1 MKIAVVQNNP
11 VFGEKSKNISNL
23 LKMMESTEAEL
34 YILPEMSYSGYQV
47 VSAEEARTLA
57 DKADSENI
65 MSFVEWSKSHDSA
78 VIFGFPEAA
87 EDGKIYNSSLFVTPE
102 GDKHIYRKSHLF
114 YKEKLYYGPGNTGF
128 FVKEWRGVK
137 IGQAICFDWYFSE
150 SFRTLALLGADLIA
164 HCTNIVMPYF
174 QRAAFARAIENKV
187 YIATSNRIGTEERD
201 GEKLT
206 YTGESVIVDPLGNY
220 LVDAPHDTTGV
231 FVAEIDTKLSRNKK
245 LNEYNDVLGD
255 RRDILYKKHSF

>member
-1 MKIAVVQNNP
+1 MKIATVQNSP
-11 VFGEKSKNISNL
+11 IFGEKEKNINDL
-23 LKMMESTEAEL
+23 LKMMDSTEAEL
-34 YILPEMSYSGYQV
+34 YILPEMSYSGYQL
-47 VSAEEARTLA
+47 VSKEEAAALA
-57 DKADSENI
+57 DKAGSDNI
-65 MSFVEWSKSHDSA
+65 MRFAEWSKAHGSA
-78 VIFGFPEAA
+78 VILGFPEAA
-87 EDGKIYNSSLFVTPE
+87 EDGKIYNSSVFITPE

-114 YKEKLYYGPGNTGF
+114 YKEKIFYTPGNTGF
-128 FVKEWRGVK
+128 FVREWHGVR

-201 GEKLT
+201 GEKLV

-220 LVDAPHDTTGV
+220 LVDAPSDKTGV
-231 FVAEIDTKLSRNKK
+231 FTAEIDTKLSRNKK
-245 LNEYNDVLGD
+245 LNDFNDVIGD
-255 RRDILYKKHSF
+255 RRTIFYK

>member
-1 MKIAVVQNNP
+1 MKIATVQNSP
-11 VFGEKSKNISNL
+11 VFGKKDKNIDDL
-23 LKMMESTEAEL
+23 LKMMESVEAEL
-34 YILPEMSYSGYQV
+34 YILPELSYSGYQFI
-47 VSAEEARTLA
+47 SAEETRSLA
-57 DKADSENI
+57 DKAGSDNV
-65 MSFVEWSKSHDSA
+65 MRFAEWSKKHNSA

-87 EDGKIYNSSLFVTPE
+87 EDGKVYNSSLFVTPE

-114 YKEKLYYGPGNTGF
+114 YKEKLFFAPGNTGF
-128 FVKEWRGVK
+128 FVNEWRGIK
-137 IGQAICFDWYFSE
+137 IGLAICFDWYFSE

-220 LVDAPHDTTGV
+220 LVDAPTDKTGV

-245 LNEYNDVLGD
+245 LNDFNDVIGD
-255 RRDILYKKHSF
+255 RRTIFYK

>member
-1 MKIAVVQNNP
+1 MNIAVVQNNP
-11 VFGEKSKNISNL
+11 VFGEKYKNISDL
-23 LKMMESTEAEL
+23 LKTMDSVKAEL
-34 YILPEMSYSGYQV
+34 YILPEMAYTGYQV
-47 VSAEEARTLA
+47 VSKEEAAAIA
-57 DKADSENI
+57 DKIDSDNI
-65 MSFVEWSKSHDSA
+65 MRFVEWSKTHDSA

-102 GDKHIYRKSHLF
+102 GDRHIYRKSHLF
-114 YKEKLYYGPGNTGF
+114 YKEKIFYVPGNTGF
-128 FVKEWRGVK
+128 FVNDWRGVK

-220 LVDAPHDTTGV
+220 LVDAPSDTTGV
-231 FVAEIDTKLSRNKK
+231 FTAKIDTKLSRNKK
-245 LNEYNDVLGD
+245 LNDFNDVIGD
-255 RRDILYKKHSF
+255 RRTIFYK

>member
-1 MKIAVVQNNP
+1 MKIATVQNSP
-11 VFGEKSKNISNL
+11 LFGEKEKNINEL

-34 YILPEMSYSGYQV
+34 YILPEMAYSGYQL
-47 VSAEEARTLA
+47 VSKEEAVTLA
-57 DKADSENI
+57 DKVDSDNI
-65 MSFVEWSKSHDSA
+65 MRFAEWSKAHGSA
-78 VIFGFPEAA
+78 VILGFPEAA
-87 EDGKIYNSSLFVTPE
+87 EDGKIYNSSVFITPE

-114 YKEKLYYGPGNTGF
+114 YKEKIFYAPGNTGF
-128 FVKEWRGVK
+128 FVNEWHGVK

-201 GEKLT
+201 GEKLV

-220 LVDAPHDTTGV
+220 LVDARSDKTGV
-231 FVAEIDTKLSRNKK
+231 FTAEIDTKLSRNKK
-245 LNEYNDVLGD
+245 LNDFNDVIGD
-255 RRDILYKKHSF
+255 RRTIFYK

>member
-1 MKIAVVQNNP
+1 MRIAKYRRCGS
-11 VFGEKSKNISNL
+11 FRIACDL
-23 LKMMESTEAEL
+23 L
-34 YILPEMSYSGYQV
+34 I
-47 VSAEEARTLA
+47 
-57 DKADSENI
+57 I
-65 MSFVEWSKSHDSA
+65 
-78 VIFGFPEAA
+78 
-87 EDGKIYNSSLFVTPE
+87 
-102 GDKHIYRKSHLF
+102 F
-114 YKEKLYYGPGNTGF
+114 YKEKIYYAPGNTGF
-128 FVKEWRGVK
+128 FVNEWHGVK

-220 LVDAPHDTTGV
+220 LVDAPGDKTGV
-231 FVAEIDTKLSRNKK
+231 FTAEIDTKLSRNKK
-245 LNEYNDVLGD
+245 LNDFNDVISD
-255 RRDILYKKHSF
+255 RRTIFYK

>member
-1 MKIAVVQNNP
+1 MKIATVQNSP
-11 VFGEKSKNISNL
+11 LFGEKEKNINDL
-23 LKMMESTEAEL
+23 LKMMDSTEAEL
-34 YILPEMSYSGYQV
+34 YILPEMSYSGYQFI
-47 VSAEEARTLA
+47 SKEEAAALA
-57 DKADSENI
+57 DKVDSDNI
-65 MSFVEWSKSHDSA
+65 MRFAEWSKAHGSA
-78 VIFGFPEAA
+78 VILGFPEAA
-87 EDGKIYNSSLFVTPE
+87 KDGKIYNSSVFITPE

-114 YKEKLYYGPGNTGF
+114 YKEKIFFAPGNTGF
-128 FVKEWRGVK
+128 FVNEWHGVK

-220 LVDAPHDTTGV
+220 LVDAPSDKTGV
-231 FVAEIDTKLSRNKK
+231 FTAEIDTKLSRNKK
-245 LNEYNDVLGD
+245 LNDFNDVIGD
-255 RRDILYKKHSF
+255 RRTIFYK

>member
-1 MKIAVVQNNP
+1 MKIATVQNSP
-11 VFGEKSKNISNL
+11 IFGEKEKNINDL
-23 LKMMESTEAEL
+23 LKMMDSTEAEL
-34 YILPEMSYSGYQV
+34 YILPEMSYSGYQL
-47 VSAEEARTLA
+47 VSKEEAAALA
-57 DKADSENI
+57 DKADSDNI
-65 MSFVEWSKSHDSA
+65 MRFAEWSKAHGSA
-78 VIFGFPEAA
+78 VILGFPEAA
-87 EDGKIYNSSLFVTPE
+87 ENGKIYNSSVFITPE

-114 YKEKLYYGPGNTGF
+114 YKEKIFYAPGNTGF
-128 FVKEWRGVK
+128 FVREWHGVR

-201 GEKLT
+201 GEKLV

-220 LVDAPHDTTGV
+220 LVDAPSDKTGV
-231 FVAEIDTKLSRNKK
+231 FTAEIDTKLSRNKK
-245 LNEYNDVLGD
+245 LNDFNDVIGD
-255 RRDILYKKHSF
+255 RRTIFYK

>member
-1 MKIAVVQNNP
+1 MKIATVQNSP
-11 VFGEKSKNISNL
+11 IFGEKDKNISDL
-23 LKMMESTEAEL
+23 LEMMESVQAEL

-47 VSAEEARTLA
+47 ISKKEAETLA
-57 DKADSENI
+57 DKADSDNI
-65 MSFVEWSKSHDSA
+65 MRFAEWSASHDSA
-78 VIFGFPEAA
+78 LILGFPEAA
-87 EDGKIYNSSLFVTPE
+87 EDGKIYNSSIFITPE
-102 GDKHIYRKSHLF
+102 GERHIYRKSHLF
-114 YKEKLYYGPGNTGF
+114 YKEKLYYAPGNTGF
-128 FVKEWRGVK
+128 FVNEWRGVK

-201 GEKLT
+201 GEKLI

-220 LVDAPHDTTGV
+220 LVDAPSDKTGV
-231 FVAEIDTKLSRNKK
+231 FTAEIDTKLSRNKK
-245 LNEYNDVLGD
+245 LNNFNDVIGD
-255 RRDILYKKHSF
+255 RRTIFYK

>member
-11 VFGEKSKNISNL
+11 VFGEKEKNITDL
-23 LKMMESTEAEL
+23 LKMMDSAEAEL

-47 VSAEEARTLA
+47 VSKEEAVKLA
-57 DKADSENI
+57 DKAGSDSI
-65 MSFVEWSKSHDSA
+65 MRFAEWSKAHGSA
-78 VIFGFPEAA
+78 VILGFPEAA
-87 EDGKIYNSSLFVTPE
+87 EDGKIYNSSVFVTPE
-102 GDKHIYRKSHLF
+102 GDRHIYRKSHLF
-114 YKEKLYYGPGNTGF
+114 YKEKIYYAPGNTGF
-128 FVKEWRGVK
+128 FVNEWHGVK

-187 YIATSNRIGTEERD
+187 YIATSNRIGTENRD
-201 GEKLT
+201 AESFT

-220 LVDAPHDTTGV
+220 LVDAPKDRTGV
-231 FVAEIDTKLSRNKK
+231 FTAEIDTKLSRNKK
-245 LNEYNDVLGD
+245 LNDFNDVIGD
-255 RRDILYKKHSF
+255 RRTIFYK

>member
-1 MKIAVVQNNP
+1 MKIATVQNSP
-11 VFGEKSKNISNL
+11 IFGKKESNINDL
-23 LKMMESTEAEL
+23 IKMMDSTEAEL
-34 YILPEMSYSGYQV
+34 YILPEMSYSGYQL
-47 VSAEEARTLA
+47 VSTEEAASLA
-57 DKADSENI
+57 DKVDSDNI
-65 MSFVEWSKSHDSA
+65 MRFAEWSNSA

-87 EDGKIYNSSLFVTPE
+87 EDGKIYNSSVFITPE
-102 GDKHIYRKSHLF
+102 GDRHIYRKSHLF
-114 YKEKLYYGPGNTGF
+114 YKEKIFYAPGNTGF
-128 FVKEWRGVK
+128 FVKEWHGVK

-174 QRAAFARAIENKV
+174 QRAAFARAIENRV

-220 LVDAPHDTTGV
+220 LVDAPSDKTGV
-231 FVAEIDTKLSRNKK
+231 FTAEIDTKLSRNKK
-245 LNEYNDVLGD
+245 LNDFNDVIGD
-255 RRDILYKKHSF
+255 RRTVFYK

>member
-1 MKIAVVQNNP
+1 MKTAVVQNDP
-11 VFGEKSKNISNL
+11 VFGEKSKNISDL

-47 VSAEEARTLA
+47 VSAEEARSLA
-57 DKADSENI
+57 DKVDSENI
-65 MSFVEWSKSHDSA
+65 MRFVEWSKKHDSA

-102 GDKHIYRKSHLF
+102 GDRHIYRKSHLF

-201 GEKLT
+201 GEKSPRTEEPGGLQSM
-206 YTGESVIVDPLGNY
+206 GSQRVR
-220 LVDAPHDTTGV
+220 HD
-231 FVAEIDTKLSRNKK
+231 
-245 LNEYNDVLGD
+245 
-255 RRDILYKKHSF
+255 

>member
-1 MKIAVVQNNP
+1 MKIAVVQNSP
-11 VFGEKSKNISNL
+11 VFGEKSKNISDL
-23 LKMMESTEAEL
+23 LKMMESTEADL
-34 YILPEMSYSGYQV
+34 YILPEMAYSGYQLT
-47 VSAEEARTLA
+47 SEEEARTLA
-57 DKADSENI
+57 DKADSDNI
-65 MSFVEWSKSHDSA
+65 MRFVEWSKAHNSA

-102 GDKHIYRKSHLF
+102 GERHIYRKSHPF
-114 YKEKLYYGPGNTGF
+114 YKEKLFYAPGNTGF
-128 FVKEWRGVK
+128 FVNEWRGVK

-187 YIATSNRIGTEERD
+187 YIATSNRIGTEARD

-206 YTGESVIVDPLGNY
+206 YTGESVIVDPLGKY
-220 LVDAPHDTTGV
+220 LVDAPSDKTGV
-231 FVAEIDTKLSRNKK
+231 FTAEIDTKLSRNKK
-245 LNEYNDVLGD
+245 LNDFNDVLGD
-255 RRDILYKKHSF
+255 RRTIFYK

>member
-1 MKIAVVQNNP
+1 MKIATVQNSP
-11 VFGEKSKNISNL
+11 IFGEKEKNINDL
-23 LKMMESTEAEL
+23 LKMMDSTEAEL
-34 YILPEMSYSGYQV
+34 YILPEMSYSGYQL
-47 VSAEEARTLA
+47 VSKEEAAALA
-57 DKADSENI
+57 DKAGSDNI
-65 MSFVEWSKSHDSA
+65 MRFAEWSKAHGSA
-78 VIFGFPEAA
+78 VILGFPEAA
-87 EDGKIYNSSLFVTPE
+87 EDGKIYNSSVFITPE

-114 YKEKLYYGPGNTGF
+114 YKEKIFYAPGNTGF
-128 FVKEWRGVK
+128 FVREWHGVK

-201 GEKLT
+201 GEKLV

-220 LVDAPHDTTGV
+220 LVDAPSDKTGV
-231 FVAEIDTKLSRNKK
+231 FTAEIDTKLSRNKK
-245 LNEYNDVLGD
+245 LNDFNDVIGD
-255 RRDILYKKHSF
+255 RRTIFYK

>member
-11 VFGEKSKNISNL
+11 VFGEKEKNITDL
-23 LKMMESTEAEL
+23 LKMMDSAEAEL

-47 VSAEEARTLA
+47 VSKEEAVKLA
-57 DKADSENI
+57 DKACSDNI
-65 MSFVEWSKSHDSA
+65 MRFAEWSKAHGSA
-78 VIFGFPEAA
+78 VILGFPEAA
-87 EDGKIYNSSLFVTPE
+87 EDGKIYNSSVFVTPE
-102 GDKHIYRKSHLF
+102 GDRHIYRKSHLF
-114 YKEKLYYGPGNTGF
+114 YKEKIYYAPGNTGF
-128 FVKEWRGVK
+128 FVNEWHGVK

-187 YIATSNRIGTEERD
+187 YIATSNRIGTENRD
-201 GEKLT
+201 AESFT

-220 LVDAPHDTTGV
+220 LVDAPEDKTGV
-231 FVAEIDTKLSRNKK
+231 FTAEIDTKLSRNKK
-245 LNEYNDVLGD
+245 LNDFNDVIGD
-255 RRDILYKKHSF
+255 RRIIFYK

>member
-1 MKIAVVQNNP
+1 MKIATVQNSP
-11 VFGEKSKNISNL
+11 VFGEKDKNIDNL
-23 LKMMESTEAEL
+23 LKMMDSTEAEL

-47 VSAEEARTLA
+47 VSKEEAENLA
-57 DKADSENI
+57 DKADSGNI
-65 MSFVEWSKSHDSA
+65 MRFAEWSKAHGSA
-78 VIFGFPEAA
+78 VILGFPEAA
-87 EDGKIYNSSLFVTPE
+87 EDGKIYNSSIFITPE
-102 GDKHIYRKSHLF
+102 GDRHIYRKSHLF
-114 YKEKLYYGPGNTGF
+114 YKEKIYYAPGNTGF
-128 FVKEWRGVK
+128 FVNEWHGVK

-201 GEKLT
+201 GEKLV

-220 LVDAPHDTTGV
+220 LVDAPSDKTGV
-231 FVAEIDTKLSRNKK
+231 FTAEIDTALSRNKK
-245 LNEYNDVLGD
+245 LNDFNDVIGD
-255 RRDILYKKHSF
+255 RRTIFYK

>member
-1 MKIAVVQNNP
+1 MKIATVQNSP
-11 VFGEKSKNISNL
+11 VFGEKEKNINDL
-23 LKMMESTEAEL
+23 LKMMDSVPAEL
-34 YILPEMSYSGYQV
+34 YILPEMSYSGYQL
-47 VSAEEARTLA
+47 VSKEEAAALA
-57 DKADSENI
+57 DKADSDDI
-65 MSFVEWSKSHDSA
+65 MRFAEWSKAHGSA
-78 VIFGFPEAA
+78 VILGFPEAA
-87 EDGKIYNSSLFVTPE
+87 EDGKIYNSSIFITPE

-114 YKEKLYYGPGNTGF
+114 YKEKIFYAPGNTGF
-128 FVKEWRGVK
+128 FVNEWHGVK

-201 GEKLT
+201 GEKLV

-220 LVDAPHDTTGV
+220 LVDAPSDKTGV
-231 FVAEIDTKLSRNKK
+231 FTAEIDTKLSRNKK
-245 LNEYNDVLGD
+245 LNDFNDVIGD
-255 RRDILYKKHSF
+255 RRTIFYK

>member
-1 MKIAVVQNNP
+1 MKIATVQNSP
-11 VFGEKSKNISNL
+11 LFGEKEKNINDL
-23 LKMMESTEAEL
+23 LKMMDSTDAEL
-34 YILPEMSYSGYQV
+34 YILPEMSYSGYQFI
-47 VSAEEARTLA
+47 SKEEAAALA
-57 DKADSENI
+57 DKVDSDNI
-65 MSFVEWSKSHDSA
+65 MRFAEWSKAHGSA
-78 VIFGFPEAA
+78 VILGFPEAA
-87 EDGKIYNSSLFVTPE
+87 KDGKIYNSSVFITPE

-114 YKEKLYYGPGNTGF
+114 YKEKIFFAPGNTGF
-128 FVKEWRGVK
+128 FVNEWHGVK

-220 LVDAPHDTTGV
+220 LVDAPSDKTGV
-231 FVAEIDTKLSRNKK
+231 FTAEIDTKLSRNKK
-245 LNEYNDVLGD
+245 LNDFNDVIGD
-255 RRDILYKKHSF
+255 RRTIFYK

>member
-1 MKIAVVQNNP
+1 MKIAVVQNSP
-11 VFGEKSKNISNL
+11 VFGEKSKNISDL

-34 YILPEMSYSGYQV
+34 YILPEMAYSGYQLT
-47 VSAEEARTLA
+47 SEEEARTLA
-57 DKADSENI
+57 DKADSDNI
-65 MSFVEWSKSHDSA
+65 MRFVEWSKAHNSA

-102 GDKHIYRKSHLF
+102 GERHIYRKSHLF
-114 YKEKLYYGPGNTGF
+114 YKEKLFYAPGNTGF
-128 FVKEWRGVK
+128 FVNKWRGVK

-187 YIATSNRIGTEERD
+187 YIATSNRIGTEARD

-206 YTGESVIVDPLGNY
+206 YTGESVIVDPLGKY
-220 LVDAPHDTTGV
+220 LVDAPSDKTGV
-231 FVAEIDTKLSRNKK
+231 FTAEIDTNLSRNKK
-245 LNEYNDVLGD
+245 LNDFNDVLGD
-255 RRDILYKKHSF
+255 RRNIFYKK

>member
-1 MKIAVVQNNP
+1 MKIATVQNSP
-11 VFGEKSKNISNL
+11 LFGEKEKNINEL

-34 YILPEMSYSGYQV
+34 YILPEMAYSGYQL
-47 VSAEEARTLA
+47 VSKEEAVTLA
-57 DKADSENI
+57 DKVDSDNI
-65 MSFVEWSKSHDSA
+65 MRFAEWSKAHGSA
-78 VIFGFPEAA
+78 VILGFPEAA
-87 EDGKIYNSSLFVTPE
+87 EDGKIYNSSVFITPE

-114 YKEKLYYGPGNTGF
+114 YKEKIFYAPGNTGF
-128 FVKEWRGVK
+128 FVNEWHGVK

-201 GEKLT
+201 SEKLV

-220 LVDAPHDTTGV
+220 LVDAPSDKTGV
-231 FVAEIDTKLSRNKK
+231 FTAEIDTKLSRNKK
-245 LNEYNDVLGD
+245 LNDFNDVIGD
-255 RRDILYKKHSF
+255 RRTIFYK

>member
-1 MKIAVVQNNP
+1 MKIATVQNSP
-11 VFGEKSKNISNL
+11 LFGEKEKNIDDL
-23 LKMMESTEAEL
+23 LKMMESVEAEL
-34 YILPEMSYSGYQV
+34 YILPELSYSGYQM
-47 VSAEEARTLA
+47 VSKEEAAALA
-57 DKADSENI
+57 DKVGSDNVMRFA
-65 MSFVEWSKSHDSA
+65 EWSKRHGSA

-102 GDKHIYRKSHLF
+102 GERHIYRKSHLF
-114 YKEKLYYGPGNTGF
+114 YKEKIFFAPGNTGF
-128 FVKEWRGVK
+128 FVHEWHGVK

-174 QRAAFARAIENKV
+174 QRAAFARAIENKI

-220 LVDAPHDTTGV
+220 LVDAPSDKAGV
-231 FVAEIDTKLSRNKK
+231 FTADVDTKLSRNKK
-245 LNEYNDVLGD
+245 LNDFNDVIGD
-255 RRDILYKKHSF
+255 RRTIFYK